1 MTRGW
6 RSRLA
11 DAVLPA
17 GGAVTAAVAVLA
29 LLTAGC
35 GNSIYTTSPNSSS
48 TPLQLEEDEPPLSP
62 TPDVS
67 ITSAGFKPQ
76 VLHVEGPE
84 TVVFTNDD
92 TVTHTLRNA
101 PQLGWDNCP
110 EMNEPLT
117 LAPGAVGRVA
127 FSEHDAV
134 CTYDDA
140 DQPSNEAFQGY
151 ISLH

>member
-1 MTRGW
+1 M
-6 RSRLA
+6 
-11 DAVLPA
+11 AV
-17 GGAVTAAVAVLA
+17 VLA

-35 GNSIYTTSPNSSS
+35 GDRIYTTSPSSSS
-48 TPLQLEEDEPPLSP
+48 TPPLLEEDEPPLSP

-92 TVTHTLRNA
+92 TVAHTLRNA

-110 EMNEPLT
+110 EMNQPLM
-117 LAPGAVGRVA
+117 LAPGEVGRVA
-127 FSEHDAV
+127 FSERDAV

-140 DQPSNEAFQGY
+140 DKGAAEAFQGY
-151 ISLH
+151 IALH